1 MEEVQLMHLKLIIP
15 ARTSD
20 LIGLTDLRSMKD
32 FWRHMDEEYLD
43 YHALSRSAIADVK
56 SLDRKDSR
64 FLQMMQ
70 VKLNNHKKNLDTNN
84 MGHRITS
91 DEMVNEHWVPLFT
104 EMAKEDWIKRP
115 KRDSPLW
122 PHFEAF
128 LETQSQACR
137 ERERLGF
144 ATPGGA
150 PTHDC
155 TKCKSTYHDS
165 SDCKEQFCLQCR
177 SWICQNDASCT
188 IRRKQRNQKEKD
200 FCGYF
205 CSDSFPYE
213 SHTRAESRNRDLET
227 SYQTR
232 RDIPSQMSYQEEED
246 SYCYSCSVSH
256 PFGSHTGKRNKLRG
270 TSRSNK

>member
-1 MEEVQLMHLKLIIP
+1 MRSTKSGNPITDPKSAMRLPTCPPPKFSGANVDYIPWKRTWEVTMGKSYMEEVQLMQLKSSIP

-20 LIGLTDLRSMKD
+20 LIGLTDLRSMMD

-70 VKLNNHKKNLDTNN
+70 VKLNNHRKNLDTNN

-91 DEMVNEHWVPLFT
+91 DEMVNEHWVPLLT

-115 KRDSPLW
+115 MREPPLW

-144 ATPGGA
+144 ATPETQAGGA

-155 TKCKSTYHDS
+155 TRCMSKYH
-165 SDCKEQFCLQCR
+165 
-177 SWICQNDASCT
+177 
-188 IRRKQRNQKEKD
+188 
-200 FCGYF
+200 
-205 CSDSFPYE
+205 
-213 SHTRAESRNRDLET
+213 
-227 SYQTR
+227 
-232 RDIPSQMSYQEEED
+232 
-246 SYCYSCSVSH
+246 
-256 PFGSHTGKRNKLRG
+256 NKL
-270 TSRSNK
+270 